1 MIQLLQLLFLPL
13 VPVQIDERLTDI
25 NLKTGLIQT
34 SEIDD
39 NFMDNDIEG
48 YDGSL
53 FSMNNPNILSLV
65 KGNNNKRKE
74 RYLDESTL
82 NEITMDYSVPSAR

>member
-1 MIQLLQLLFLPL
+1 
-13 VPVQIDERLTDI
+13 
-25 NLKTGLIQT
+25 
-34 SEIDD
+34 
-39 NFMDNDIEG
+39 MDNDIEG